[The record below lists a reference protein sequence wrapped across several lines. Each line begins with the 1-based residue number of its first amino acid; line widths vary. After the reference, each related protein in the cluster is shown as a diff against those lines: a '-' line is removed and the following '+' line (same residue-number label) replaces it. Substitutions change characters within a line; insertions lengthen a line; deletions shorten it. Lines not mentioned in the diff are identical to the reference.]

1 MKQRFSPIVSLMVL
15 TLLCLPAGVAGASEE
30 SDADIQKHFVLYDGS
45 KGEPYTLLYPVELTR
60 PGEIS
65 VYAKVWD
72 LDPDPKNRNYEPLRI
87 ILVDSR
93 AFKEMKPSEWKQW
106 IQKANKFNP
115 LEWVAGDEIRAFV
128 KGISHIF
135 GKKEKPPKY
144 FHGQIA
150 CGREGKGESI
160 RHAVDAP
167 ELKTT
172 GGRYVVILRN
182 VADLKATGS
191 ILVRYPGELSEL
203 DPEVEKNF
211 EAKPDL
217 VVEKLSVNT
226 RGQVAVQVA
235 NRGTGALRPIKW
247 QLKGPEAV
255 TLTLEAGGRSYGVT
269 LPALD
274 PKRELRSPG
283 AAVTYLFENL
293 ILTEPARVTAVID
306 AADKAVEENE
316 RNNRLS
322 KELTPGQ
329 TRYKRDPKEEAA
341 NGLPDLKVSSVR
353 LDAKRRVIIEVTNQ
367 GPAGLDL
374 ALWSAPGKAPEL
386 ELKME
391 GRGWSRVQLGVL
403 DPRKNLSRPGGVAV
417 YDTGYV
423 LKQTV
428 TIDAAIDTAGVVE
441 EADEGNNT
449 FTATVKPQES

>member
-1 MKQRFSPIVSLMVL
+1 MKQRFSLIVTLMVL
-15 TLLCLPAGVAGASEE
+15 MLVCLPAGVAGASEE
-30 SDADIQKHFVLYDGS
+30 NDADIQKYFVLHDGS
-45 KGEPYTLLYPVELTR
+45 KGEPYTLFYPVELTG
-60 PGEIS
+60 PGEIG

-93 AFKEMKPSEWKQW
+93 AFKEMKPSQWKQW
-106 IQKANKFNP
+106 VIKANKFNAV
-115 LEWVAGDEIRAFV
+115 EWVAGDEIRSFV
-128 KGISHIF
+128 KGMSHLF
-135 GKKEKPPKY
+135 GKKDKPPKY

-160 RHAVDAP
+160 KHAVDAP
-167 ELKTT
+167 ELKIT

-191 ILVRYPGELSEL
+191 LLIRYPGELSEL

-235 NRGTGALRPIKW
+235 NRGKGALRPIKW
-247 QLKGPEAV
+247 QLTGPEAV
-255 TLTLEAGGRSYGVT
+255 TLTLEAGGRNYGVT
-269 LPALD
+269 LSALD
-274 PKRELRSPG
+274 PKMELRKPG

-293 ILTEPARVTAVID
+293 ILKEPTRVTAVID

-322 KELTPGQ
+322 RELTPGQ
-329 TRYKRDPKEEAA
+329 ARYKREPKEEAA

-353 LDAKRRVIIEVTNQ
+353 LDGKRRVIIEVTNQ
-367 GPAGLDL
+367 GQAGLDT
-374 ALWSAPGKAPEL
+374 ALWSAGGKGPEL

-391 GRGWSRVQLGVL
+391 GRGWSRVQLGML

-428 TIDAAIDTAGVVE
+428 TIDATIDTAGVVE
-441 EADEGNNT
+441 EADEGNNS
-449 FTATVKPQES
+449 FTATVKPQ